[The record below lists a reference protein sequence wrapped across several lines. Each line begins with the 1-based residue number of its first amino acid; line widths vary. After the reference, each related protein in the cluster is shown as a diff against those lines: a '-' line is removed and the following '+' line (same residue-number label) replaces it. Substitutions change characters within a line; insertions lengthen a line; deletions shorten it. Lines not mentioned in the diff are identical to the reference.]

1 MGKKRKAGALAL
13 LSGYASGSD
22 GGGSGSEDGGASSS
36 SSSSEHSE
44 DAPVLGPA
52 GAPPLSARRVRTQ
65 PAHNHAPLMRASVWR
80 VPVCVWQRMCVFCTG
95 PPPRDAAAEEE
106 GPSVGPSWRPADGEY
121 EELPEAPPEEE
132 EDEEAAAGG
141 AHAGAPH
148 EGEHERDAQPRRAR
162 FVSVPAS
169 LCHAP
174 PLPPP
179 SGEAVRPE
187 LQARAAAPVRTR
199 SFSSAQ
205 P

>member
-36 SSSSEHSE
+36 SSSEHSE

-52 GAPPLSARRVRTQ
+52 GTPPLSAPCAHAACTQ
-65 PAHNHAPLMRASVWR
+65 PRAADARER
-80 VPVCVWQRMCVFCTG
+80 VVCACLCVATRVCVFCAG

-132 EDEEAAAGG
+132 EEEEAAAG
-141 AHAGAPH
+141 AV
-148 EGEHERDAQPRRAR
+148 
-162 FVSVPAS
+162 F
-169 LCHAP
+169 
-174 PLPPP
+174 PL
-179 SGEAVRPE
+179 V
-187 LQARAAAPVRTR
+187 
-199 SFSSAQ
+199 
-205 P
+205 